1 MSNTAFLGNLTYNQG
16 ADFNV
21 LVCDASFEELK
32 QYDEWASQDTNGG
45 RTANGIGENIKNCF
59 IVCAPQTEAKVNY
72 IDYVQT
78 TSYTDLNGDHL
89 YTNEVD
95 SDYRT
100 YTYAYETSIGI
111 SDKGDYDLLVT
122 DHLGNLIR
130 LTPPFADYDKRY
142 FSVVSP
148 NNDDKN
154 SYYGARYLT
163 FNKDYQNLLKDT
175 NTVVSTLN
183 ATYTPILNTIDE
195 YKDGNN
201 LSSQYITIAYSYTY
215 KNGNNT
221 STTYG
226 TFAYD
231 RIKEGYAQDGITPEV
246 KEFLYYNFQGTYE
259 SGKANTYMEW
269 DDSNAIACLK
279 AYCNPHVVS
288 FIDLLNKIDALTNEC
303 NRLNK
308 ILEANKIEDV
318 SNKTTYIDK
327 SDNTTYWLDEDGITK
342 IYAVGDRVSKIENSA
357 ILFRAN
363 KNIASYLWSGTT
375 DEYVKF
381 IQGKDLSSYIF
392 LHTVQS

>member
-32 QYDEWASQDTNGG
+32 QYDEWASYEANGG
-45 RTANGIGENIKNCF
+45 RTANGIGDNIKNCF
-59 IVCAPQTEAKVNY
+59 IVCAPQTAANVNY

-78 TSYTDLNGDHL
+78 TSYTDLDGSYI
-89 YTNEVD
+89 YTDGVD

-100 YTYAYETSIGI
+100 YTYTYVSSIGI

-130 LTPPFADYDKRY
+130 LTPPFADYDTRY

-195 YKDGNN
+195 YKDNN
-201 LSSQYITIAYSYTY
+201 LSSQYITIAYTYTY
-215 KNGNNT
+215 KNGNNI

-226 TFAYD
+226 TFAYN
-231 RIKEGYAQDGITPEV
+231 RIKDNLAQDGITPEV
-246 KEFLYYNFQGTYE
+246 KEFLYDNFQGTYE
-259 SGKANTYMEW
+259 SNKANTYMDWE
-269 DDSNAIACLK
+269 DSNAIACLK
-279 AYCNPHVVS
+279 AYCNPRVVS
-288 FIDLLNKIDALTNEC
+288 FIDLLNKIDVLTNEC

-308 ILEANKIEDV
+308 ILEDNKIQDIG
-318 SNKTTYIDK
+318 NKKTYIDE
-327 SDNTTYWLDEDGITK
+327 SDQTTYWYDEFGNK
-342 IYAVGDRVSKIENSA
+342 IYGVGDRVSKIENSA

-363 KNIASYLWSGTT
+363 NNIASYLWSGTAE
-375 DEYVKF
+375 EYTKF
-381 IQGKDLSSYIF
+381 ITGKKDLSSYIF
-392 LHTVQS
+392 LHTVNN